1 MSLIRS
7 VSGEAVNVS
16 NQIFAISFSASEN
29 RQLPIK
35 TKVTSNMSECM
46 QARSIFDVNISGVS
60 EARLTWKIFGL
71 SFFQYA
77 GT

>member
-7 VSGEAVNVS
+7 VSGEVVNVS

-60 EARLTWKIFGL
+60 EARLT
-71 SFFQYA
+71 
-77 GT
+77 